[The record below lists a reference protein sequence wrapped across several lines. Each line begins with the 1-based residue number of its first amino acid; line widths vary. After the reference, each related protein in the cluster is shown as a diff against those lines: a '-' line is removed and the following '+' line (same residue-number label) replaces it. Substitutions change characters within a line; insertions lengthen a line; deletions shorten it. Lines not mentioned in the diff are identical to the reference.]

1 MLRHNVILE
10 VVSVRIID
18 ADTHVD
24 ETEDTWEYMEPA
36 EQHLKPTT
44 GFPPNPDPSR
54 PPSRY
59 WMIDGHRQPRFIRS
73 DASTQTTVQTREL
86 LDVDARVRDMD
97 AMGVETQVIYPTLFL
112 VGVSE
117 RADVELAMRRSYNR
131 WLSDRS
137 DRSHGR
143 LRWACL
149 PPYSDVEAAI
159 REIRLARDHGACAV
173 MKTGDKEAGKWP
185 NDPYFFPVYEEA
197 ERLDM
202 PVCFHVGSGVPDF
215 PPAREFSYGRF
226 IRIGMPAIHAFH
238 SLILHG
244 VPAKFPKLRF
254 GFIEAGAS
262 WVPFVVY
269 DLRRRLERF
278 GQGDPNQRGPSYEMP
293 EDLLRKNRFYVT
305 IQVDEDLPYILQYTG
320 VDNLLVGSD
329 YTHADASMEMDFSGR
344 LQERADRGDI
354 PPDAVQK
361 ILYDN
366 PRTFYAL

>member
-1 MLRHNVILE
+1 
-10 VVSVRIID
+10 
-18 ADTHVD
+18 
-24 ETEDTWEYMEPA
+24 
-36 EQHLKPTT
+36 
-44 GFPPNPDPSR
+44 
-54 PPSRY
+54 
-59 WMIDGHRQPRFIRS
+59 
-73 DASTQTTVQTREL
+73 
-86 LDVDARVRDMD
+86 
-97 AMGVETQVIYPTLFL
+97 
-112 VGVSE
+112 
-117 RADVELAMRRSYNR
+117 
-131 WLSDRS
+131 
-137 DRSHGR
+137 
-143 LRWACL
+143 
-149 PPYSDVEAAI
+149 
-159 REIRLARDHGACAV
+159 
-173 MKTGDKEAGKWP
+173 
-185 NDPYFFPVYEEA
+185 
-197 ERLDM
+197 M

-329 YTHADASMEMDFSGR
+329 YTHADASMEMDFPGR